1 MAKFQAIHS
10 RDYKG
15 HMQAWQRNYLV
26 DTEGLFN
33 AYCYY
38 LKFKIKTRGL
48 TKRYLGTG
56 KAGWNIAQKDLSP
69 LHTVI
74 RYLGAESVNIVRG
87 TD

>member
-10 RDYKG
+10 RGYKG

-26 DTEGLFN
+26 DKEGLFN

-38 LKFKIKTRGL
+38 LKFKTKASVL
-48 TKRYLGTG
+48 TKRYLRTG
-56 KAGWNIAQKDLSP
+56 KAGGNIAQKDSSP
-69 LHTVI
+69 LYTVI
-74 RYLGAESVNIVRG
+74 QYLGAESVNIVRG